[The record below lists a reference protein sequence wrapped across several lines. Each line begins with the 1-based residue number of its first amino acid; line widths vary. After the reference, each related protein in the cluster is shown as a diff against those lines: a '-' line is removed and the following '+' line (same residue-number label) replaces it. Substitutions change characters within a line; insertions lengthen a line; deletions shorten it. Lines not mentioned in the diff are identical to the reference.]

1 MTAADRSRGR
11 RPKPTLLR
19 HAWLLLPWA
28 LAACAQL
35 ERPADGAAAEAPP
48 SAAASAPEAARAGA
62 GPAAGPGTAATTAT
76 ATASASASPPAPPE
90 PAASAAAAAEPS
102 AAPAA
107 STAAAGAASA
117 DPVADPAADAAAEP
131 PAEPPPG
138 VPRMRLDPEQDAE
151 RADLW
156 QRLRDGMRIP
166 DLDNDLVRRWEQYY
180 AGQPEYLQRIVE
192 RGARYLFHIVEEI
205 ERREMPMDL
214 ALLPFIESA
223 FDPQALSRARAA
235 GMWQFMPG
243 TGREFDLRQN
253 VFRDDRR
260 DVLASTR
267 AALDFLGKLHER
279 FGDWQLA
286 LAAYNWGPGNVAR
299 AVERNRRARKPTDLS
314 SLRGLPR
321 ETRNYVPKL
330 QAVKNIVLRP
340 QAFGVELGPLE
351 NHPYFLS
358 VAIERDIDV
367 ELAAR
372 LADLPL
378 QEFKQLNP
386 QHNRAVILSA
396 GTPHVL
402 LPYDN
407 ANRFVRAL
415 AEHDGPLASWTA
427 WVAPRTLKTAEAAR
441 LVGVGEAQL
450 AEVNHIPPRMLVK
463 AGSTLIVPRGAKVT
477 DDVSESVADNGML
490 TLAPEGGD
498 GRLTRLR
505 AGPKGDTVVA
515 VARRHGLTAAQVAQ
529 WNRVAPNAV
538 FAPGV
543 PILVMLPTRARVVVA
558 GNSAGRAAARA
569 PGRAARKPAAPAARV
584 KVAAR

>member
-1 MTAADRSRGR
+1 MTSAKHPPDR
-11 RPKPTLLR
+11 RPGQRLLR
-19 HAWLLLPWA
+19 RVGLVLLLSW

-35 ERPADGAAAEAPP
+35 EPLATDVPAAAPPESATPEATAPSSVAPASAAGAGTESPPAGMSGPAGAPSNGAAAPATAAAPAPALAEAAAP
-48 SAAASAPEAARAGA
+48 SAAGEAAED
-62 GPAAGPGTAATTAT
+62 T
-76 ATASASASPPAPPE
+76 PPRPPL
-90 PAASAAAAAEPS
+90 
-102 AAPAA
+102 
-107 STAAAGAASA
+107 
-117 DPVADPAADAAAEP
+117 
-131 PAEPPPG
+131 
-138 VPRMRLDPEQDAE
+138 PRMRLDPDQDAE

-156 QRLRDGMRIP
+156 QRLRDGVRIP
-166 DLDNDLVRRWEQYY
+166 DLDNELVRKWEQRY
-180 AGQPEYLQRIVE
+180 ASQPEYFQRMVE

-205 ERREMPMDL
+205 DKRGMPMDL

-243 TGREFDLRQN
+243 TGREFELRQN
-253 VFRDDRR
+253 IFRDDRR

-267 AALDFLGKLHER
+267 AALDFLAKLHER

-299 AVERNRRARKPTDLS
+299 AIERNRRAHRPTDLS
-314 SLRGLPR
+314 SLQRLPA

-340 QAFGVELGPLE
+340 QSFGIELAKLE

-358 VAIERDIDV
+358 VAVERDIDI

-372 LADLPL
+372 LAGLPL
-378 QEFKQLNP
+378 EEFRQLNP

-407 ANRFVRAL
+407 ANQFVRAIGD
-415 AEHDGPLASWTA
+415 HDGPLASWTA
-427 WVAPRTLKTAEAAR
+427 WVAPRTLKTADAAK

-463 AGSTLIVPRGAKVT
+463 AGSTLIVPRGAKT
-477 DDVSESVADNGML
+477 TADVSERLADTATL
-490 TLAPEGGD
+490 TLSPEGHG
-498 GRLTRLR
+498 GRTTTLR
-505 AGPKGDTVVA
+505 AGPKGDTVAA

-529 WNRVAPNAV
+529 WNQVAPTAR
-538 FAPGV
+538 FAPGQ
-543 PILVMLPTRARVVVA
+543 PIVLTLPTRTKVVVA
-558 GNSAGRAAARA
+558 APSAAPATLKPAPRAN
-569 PGRAARKPAAPAARV
+569 RKPAAAAPSRI
-584 KVAAR
+584 KLAEAR

>member
-1 MTAADRSRGR
+1 
-11 RPKPTLLR
+11 
-19 HAWLLLPWA
+19 
-28 LAACAQL
+28 
-35 ERPADGAAAEAPP
+35 
-48 SAAASAPEAARAGA
+48 
-62 GPAAGPGTAATTAT
+62 
-76 ATASASASPPAPPE
+76 
-90 PAASAAAAAEPS
+90 
-102 AAPAA
+102 
-107 STAAAGAASA
+107 
-117 DPVADPAADAAAEP
+117 
-131 PAEPPPG
+131 
-138 VPRMRLDPEQDAE
+138 MRLDPEQDAE

-156 QRLRDGMRIP
+156 QRLRDGVRIP
-166 DLDNDLVRRWEQYY
+166 DLDNDLVRKWEQYY
-180 AGQPEYLQRIVE
+180 ASQPEYMQRMVE

-205 ERREMPMDL
+205 DKRGMPMDL

-243 TGREFDLRQN
+243 TGREFELRQN
-253 VFRDDRR
+253 IFRDDRR

-299 AVERNRRARKPTDLS
+299 AIERNRRARKTTDLS
-314 SLRGLPR
+314 SLQRLPA

-330 QAVKNIVLRP
+330 QAVKNIVMRP
-340 QAFGVELGPLE
+340 QAFGIELAKLE

-372 LADLPL
+372 LAGLPL
-378 QEFKQLNP
+378 EEFRQLNP

-407 ANRFVRAL
+407 ANQFVRAIDD
-415 AEHDGPLASWTA
+415 HDGPLASWTA
-427 WVAPRTLKTAEAAR
+427 WVAPRTLKTADAAK

-463 AGSTLIVPRGAKVT
+463 AGSTLIVPRGAKTT
-477 DDVSESVADNGML
+477 DDVSERLAETATL
-490 TLAPEGGD
+490 TLSPEGQG
-498 GRLTRLR
+498 GRTTTLR
-505 AGPKGDTVVA
+505 AGPKGDTVAA

-529 WNRVAPNAV
+529 WNKVAPTAR
-538 FAPGV
+538 FAPGQ
-543 PILVMLPTRARVVVA
+543 PIVLTLSTRARVVVA
-558 GNSAGRAAARA
+558 APNGARA
-569 PGRAARKPAAPAARV
+569 PVKPAPRANRKSAAGATSRVKMAAR
-584 KVAAR
+584 

>member
-1 MTAADRSRGR
+1 MTIDVHPLGQRKTAGR
-11 RPKPTLLR
+11 LHR
-19 HAWLLLPWA
+19 AWLVLLPCW

-35 ERPADGAAAEAPP
+35 EPLATDASPATAPEGTMAQAQTPASTLPGAGSEGAGAGAARAAESPAVGAAAPAE
-48 SAAASAPEAARAGA
+48 A
-62 GPAAGPGTAATTAT
+62 GPARSQAETGNPSGAGSSQLADD
-76 ATASASASPPAPPE
+76 APPR
-90 PAASAAAAAEPS
+90 PAL
-102 AAPAA
+102 
-107 STAAAGAASA
+107 
-117 DPVADPAADAAAEP
+117 
-131 PAEPPPG
+131 
-138 VPRMRLDPEQDAE
+138 PRMRLDPEQDAE

-156 QRLRDGMRIP
+156 QRLRDGMRVP
-166 DLDNDLVRRWEQYY
+166 DLDNDLVRRWEQHY
-180 AGQPEYLQRIVE
+180 AAQPEYVQRMVE

-205 ERREMPMDL
+205 DRRGMPMDL

-243 TGREFDLRQN
+243 TGREFELRQN

-267 AALDFLGKLHER
+267 AALDFLGRLYER

-299 AVERNRRARKPTDLS
+299 AIERNRLARRPTDLS
-314 SLRGLPR
+314 SLQRLPA

-340 QAFGVELGPLE
+340 QAYGIDLAKLE

-367 ELAAR
+367 ALAAR

-378 QEFKQLNP
+378 EEFHQLNP

-415 AEHDGPLASWTA
+415 GEHEGPLASWTA
-427 WVAPRTLKTAEAAR
+427 WVAPRTLKTADAAK

-463 AGSTLIVPRGAKVT
+463 AGSTLIVPRGAKTT
-477 DDVSESVADNGML
+477 DDVSGRLADTATL
-490 TLAPEGGD
+490 TLAPEGQG
-498 GRLTRLR
+498 GRVTTLR
-505 AGPKGDTVVA
+505 AGPKGDTVAA

-529 WNRVAPNAV
+529 WNQVSPTAR
-538 FAPGV
+538 FAPGQAIV
-543 PILVMLPTRARVVVA
+543 LTLPTRTHVVVA
-558 GNSAGRAAARA
+558 APNPARA
-569 PGRAARKPAAPAARV
+569 SLKPAPRAARKPSAAAPSPA
-584 KVAAR
+584 KVAAG

>member
-1 MTAADRSRGR
+1 M
-11 RPKPTLLR
+11 
-19 HAWLLLPWA
+19 
-28 LAACAQL
+28 
-35 ERPADGAAAEAPP
+35 AEAP
-48 SAAASAPEAARAGA
+48 SASVTSAPPQTSEPPAAPASAPEAAA
-62 GPAAGPGTAATTAT
+62 PP
-76 ATASASASPPAPPE
+76 SAPPPAPPL
-90 PAASAAAAAEPS
+90 
-102 AAPAA
+102 
-107 STAAAGAASA
+107 
-117 DPVADPAADAAAEP
+117 
-131 PAEPPPG
+131 
-138 VPRMRLDPEQDAE
+138 PRMRLDPDQDAE

-166 DLDNDLVRRWEQYY
+166 DLDNDLVRRWEQHY
-180 AGQPEYLQRIVE
+180 AGQPEYMQRMVE
-192 RGARYLFHIVEEI
+192 RGARYLFHIIEEI
-205 ERREMPMDL
+205 DRREMPMDL

-267 AALDFLGKLHER
+267 AALDFLGKLYER

-299 AVERNRRARKPTDLS
+299 AVARNQRARKPTDLS

-340 QAFGVELGPLE
+340 QAFGIELAKLE

-367 ELAAR
+367 ELASR
-372 LADLPL
+372 LAGLPL
-378 QEFKQLNP
+378 EEFRQLNP

-407 ANRFVRAL
+407 ANQFVRAL
-415 AEHDGPLASWTA
+415 SEFEGPLASWTA

-441 LVGVGEAQL
+441 LVGIAEAQL
-450 AEVNHIPPRMLVK
+450 ADVNHIPPRMLVK
-463 AGSTLIVPRGAKVT
+463 AGSTLIVPRTASIT
-477 DDVSESVADNGML
+477 DDVSEKLADHGML
-490 TLAPEGGD
+490 TLAPEGAV

-505 AGPKGDTVVA
+505 AGPKGDTVAA

-529 WNRVAPNAV
+529 WNRVSVGAS
-538 FAPGV
+538 FAPGA
-543 PILVMLPTRARVVVA
+543 PILLQLPARARVVVA
-558 GNSAGRAAARA
+558 GGGGAAR
-569 PGRAARKPAAPAARV
+569 PAAKPAAKSKPPAARPTPKV
-584 KVAAR
+584 KVAATR

>member
-1 MTAADRSRGR
+1 
-11 RPKPTLLR
+11 
-19 HAWLLLPWA
+19 
-28 LAACAQL
+28 
-35 ERPADGAAAEAPP
+35 
-48 SAAASAPEAARAGA
+48 
-62 GPAAGPGTAATTAT
+62 
-76 ATASASASPPAPPE
+76 
-90 PAASAAAAAEPS
+90 
-102 AAPAA
+102 
-107 STAAAGAASA
+107 
-117 DPVADPAADAAAEP
+117 
-131 PAEPPPG
+131 
-138 VPRMRLDPEQDAE
+138 MRLDPEQDAE

-156 QRLRDGMRIP
+156 QRIRDGMSIP
-166 DLDNDLVRRWEQYY
+166 DLDNDLVRRWEQSY
-180 AGQPEYLQRIVE
+180 ASQPEYVQRMVG

-205 ERREMPMDL
+205 DRRGMPMDL

-243 TGREFDLRQN
+243 TGRDFELRQN

-299 AVERNRRARKPTDLS
+299 AVERNRRLRKPTDLS
-314 SLRGLPR
+314 SLQGLPR

-340 QAFGVELGPLE
+340 QAFGIELAKLE

-358 VAIERDIDV
+358 VAIERDIDI

-372 LADLPL
+372 LAGLPL
-378 QEFKQLNP
+378 EEFRHLNP

-407 ANRFVRAL
+407 ANQFVRAL
-415 AEHDGPLASWTA
+415 SEHEGALASWTA
-427 WVAPRTLKTAEAAR
+427 WVAPRTLKTADAAK
-441 LVGVGEAQL
+441 LVGVAEGHL

-463 AGSTLIVPRGAKVT
+463 AGSTLIVPRGAKTT
-477 DDVSESVADNGML
+477 DDVSERLADTAML
-490 TLAPEGGD
+490 TLSPEGHAGG
-498 GRLTRLR
+498 GRVTTLR
-505 AGPKGDTVVA
+505 AGPKGDTVAA

-529 WNRVAPNAV
+529 WNQVAPTAR
-538 FAPGV
+538 FAPGQAIV
-543 PILVMLPTRARVVVA
+543 LTLPTRTRVVVA
-558 GNSAGRAAARA
+558 AGGNAARA
-569 PGRAARKPAAPAARV
+569 APKPAQRANRKPSAAAQSRV